1 MALSPRS
8 GPGPRQQSDSS
19 AGVSGVAVSGDRIL
33 RRSLPLLAAGL
44 LLLGAA
50 GGGLWWGERA
60 LRRGY
65 GRARA
70 DLEQQLSRQLGHP
83 LRLGPYR
90 SLGWGGLE
98 LGPSRV
104 LAGPADASTAEVAG
118 ISVALDPLASLVERQ
133 PVLQIGLRDAR
144 LTLRRNVRGQY
155 WVLGQ
160 PPAGK
165 PPRLDLRFR
174 LVGPARVRVEPAG
187 GDARLTG
194 RLRLQPALRRLTLSA
209 QLQPRAGGT
218 LAVRADGGWNPGR
231 WQVDV
236 QGQRLALE
244 PLQRLAA
251 LPGEL
256 HGAASGALKLRLQ
269 GDQASCQGRW
279 QVPQLRWRG
288 GSRREARLDQL
299 VLRCT
304 GSQLA
309 LNTSRWQA
317 AGWRGRG
324 DARFN
329 LASGRLQFQLQASP
343 PGSSNAAPPVR
354 LGGRGVLRQRQL
366 TALSLQASRG
376 GSQLTLVGAVGSQWN
391 LTSRFRL
398 QPADLAFKPTPP
410 PWLLRDVLTGQLQVR
425 GPWRQPRLSG
435 SLAQAANPLLGG
447 WTAAWDWS
455 AGTLRLER
463 FTSPHLT
470 ASGRLPLALGGS
482 RGLRPGELD
491 LALDLRRYPL
501 ARLNPALGTRL
512 DGVLEG
518 YGTVRG
524 PLTALVPDLAL
535 SVERP
540 VAGPVGLQEQWRGR
554 WLGEAAGGGFL
565 RMEPEAPAL
574 PGLLTARLDRR
585 WVPVQVLLQRGGGEL
600 SLQGRPRAYRW
611 QARNLPL
618 EGLTLAVGPRS
629 RVQPLQGSLSGS
641 GDLNLQPLGFGGQV
655 AIAHPVFLGVRGR
668 SLTLQGRYS
677 DRRYS
682 ATGRLEPQGAGEL
695 LVRWSGAWKGP
706 FRSRFEGR
714 GLGAD
719 LFRQLVEAWP
729 QWRDGPP
736 PIGGRAAD
744 LAGLFIDTLG
754 GSIQDQLAALAAARE
769 RLALFRSDAPSGTLA
784 ERLEKLQARVDL
796 NLDLRGPN
804 LAAAKADLQLRS
816 HLWLAGSDADTAL
829 TQRPLVAR
837 LQGPLRF
844 GAGTFSFEQLPL
856 GLVALLTPVP
866 PGLTGS
872 LKGSGRYRFGG
883 TAPTALALNLGL
895 EGAALRTTPLSLERG
910 LVALEGR
917 RLRLDLAL
925 RAAGAS
931 SSVDL
936 AGVVP
941 LDPADPELELRL
953 ASRGDGVRFL
963 TGVAEPAL
971 QWQQG
976 SADLQLLVRGSL
988 QQPIANGFVRVRNGQ
1003 LRFIGQ
1009 AVKDVEGL
1017 VLFDFQQLFLQQFTA
1032 SVGARGTVSC
1042 SGNLSLWSAPPP
1054 GSSSGLAVELKQVP
1068 FKLPRMQAVA
1078 DGNLRVGG
1086 SLRQLVMGG
1095 DVRISKGSVNV
1106 QPGRLATEQGG
1117 MVRPVTVP
1125 QLAEARWDFRQ
1136 PLLLLGPEVESDTA
1150 ESLRANVPRFSPLAF
1165 DDLRLRLGPDLRVG
1179 VPNVANF
1186 TTAGLLRLSGKL
1198 DPSLRA
1204 TGVVRL
1210 LGGRLNLFTTTF
1222 SLDPD
1227 APNVAVFTP
1236 ALGLVPYLDIALRT
1250 RVSDSFNN
1258 APISIS
1264 GIGST
1269 NAQSLASAEPQSGFS
1284 SLNQLNLVRITVSVS
1299 GPADRIAENIRLRSS
1314 PPLPQ
1319 ERLIALI
1326 GGNSLAGLTGG
1337 GAGAALATVL
1347 GQSLLSPV
1355 LGGLSEAFGQRLS
1368 FALYPTYV
1376 NPSLTDPSELRSRQV
1391 PPQLVLGTEIGV
1403 DVTERFN
1410 ASVLAAPNRS
1420 DIPPQINLSYKASEN
1435 LNVQAGFDTQGAW
1448 QGQLQLFFRF

>member
-1 MALSPRS
+1 MALSPRK
-8 GPGPRQQSDSS
+8 GPGPRKSTDFP
-19 AGVSGVAVSGDRIL
+19 SGLRSPLVVASVGG
-33 RRSLPLLAAGL
+33 AF
-44 LLLGAA
+44 LLGAA
-50 GGGLWWGERA
+50 WTGLWWGERQ
-60 LRRGY
+60 LRQAY
-65 GRARA
+65 GQARSG
-70 DLEQQLSRQLGHP
+70 LERLVGRQLGHS
-83 LRLGPYR
+83 LRLGAYR
-90 SLGWGGLE
+90 GLGWGGLE

-118 ISVALDPLASLVERQ
+118 ISVALDPLASLLERQ
-133 PVLQIGLRDAR
+133 PVLQIGLREAR
-144 LTLRRNVRGQY
+144 LTLRRNARGEY
-155 WVLGQ
+155 WVLGK
-160 PPAGK
+160 PPPGK

-187 GDARLTG
+187 IDASLTG
-194 RLRLQPALRRLTLSA
+194 RLRLQPALRRLDLRA

-218 LAVRADGGWNPGR
+218 LALRADGGWNPGR
-231 WQVDV
+231 WQVHV

-244 PLQRLAA
+244 PVRRLLA
-251 LPGEL
+251 LPGQLRGE
-256 HGAASGALKLRLQ
+256 ASGALKLQLT
-269 GDQASCQGRW
+269 GNQASCQGRW
-279 QVPQLRWRG
+279 QVPQLQWRG
-288 GSRREARLDQL
+288 GARREAVLDRLALQ
-299 VLRCT
+299 CA
-304 GSQLA
+304 GNQLA
-309 LNTSRWQA
+309 LKAPRWQV
-317 AGWRGRG
+317 AGWRGQG

-329 LASGRLQFQLQASP
+329 LASGRLEAELQGTP
-343 PGSSNAAPPVR
+343 PGGKAAPPLR
-354 LGGRGVLRQRQL
+354 LSGRGVLRQRQL
-366 TALSLQASRG
+366 TGLSLQANRG
-376 GSQLTLVGAVGSQWN
+376 GSQLTLQGSVGPQWN
-391 LTSRFRL
+391 LTSRFLLR
-398 QPADLAFKPTPP
+398 PADLALQPSPP
-410 PWLLRDVLTGQLQVR
+410 AWLLRDALTGQLALR

-435 SLAQAANPLLGG
+435 TLAQAANPLLGG
-447 WTAAWDWS
+447 WTAAWDWDN
-455 AGTLRLER
+455 GTLRLER
-463 FTSPHLT
+463 FSSPHLT
-470 ASGRLPLALGGS
+470 ASGRLPLS
-482 RGLRPGELD
+482 MRGARGARPGNLD
-491 LALDLRRYPL
+491 LTLDLRRYPL

-512 DGVLEG
+512 DGVFDG
-518 YGTVRG
+518 YGSVRG
-524 PLTALVPDLAL
+524 PLHALVTDLAL
-535 SVERP
+535 SLDRP
-540 VAGPVGLQEQWRGR
+540 VAGPVGLQEEWRGS
-554 WLGEAAGGGFL
+554 WLGDAGGGGFL
-565 RMEPEAPAL
+565 RMQPLAPAL

-585 WVPVQVLLQRGGGEL
+585 WVPVEVLLQRSGGEL
-600 SLQGRPRAYRW
+600 RLQGRPRAYRW
-611 QARNLPL
+611 QARRLPL

-629 RVQPLQGSLSGS
+629 RFQPLQGSLSGT
-641 GDLNLQPLGFGGQV
+641 GALTLQPLGFGGQV
-655 AIAHPVFLGVRGR
+655 AIDRPVFLGVHGR
-668 SLTLQGRYS
+668 SLALQGSYAN
-677 DRRYS
+677 RRYS
-682 ATGRLEPQGAGEL
+682 ATGRFEPQGSGAL
-695 LVRWSGAWKGP
+695 AVRWSGTWKGP

-719 LFRQLVEAWP
+719 LFRQLAEAWP
-729 QWRDGPP
+729 QWRNGPP
-736 PIGGRAAD
+736 PIGGSAVD
-744 LAGLFIDTLG
+744 LAGLFIDTFG
-754 GSIQDQLAALAAARE
+754 GSIHDQLAALDAARQ
-769 RLALFRSDAPSGTLA
+769 RLAQFRSDAPSGTLA
-784 ERLEKLQARVDL
+784 ERLDKLQARVDL

-804 LAAAKADLQLRS
+804 LAGARADLQLSS
-816 HLWLAGSDADTAL
+816 HLWLSGNDADAAL
-829 TQRPLVAR
+829 TERPLVAR
-837 LQGPLRF
+837 LQGPLRS
-844 GAGTFSFEQLPL
+844 GAGEFSFEQLPL
-856 GLVALLTPVP
+856 SLVALLTPVP
-866 PGLTGS
+866 PGLLGS
-872 LKGSGRYRFGG
+872 LNGSGRYRLGG

-895 EGAALRTTPLSLERG
+895 SDASLRGTPLTLERG
-910 LVALEGR
+910 AIALEGR

-925 RAAGAS
+925 QAAGAS

-941 LDPADPELELRL
+941 LDPADQELELRL

-963 TGVAEPAL
+963 TSVAEPAL
-971 QWQQG
+971 FWQQG

-1009 AVKDVEGL
+1009 TVKDVEGL
-1017 VLFDFQQLFLQQFTA
+1017 VLFDFQQLFLQQLTA
-1032 SVGARGTVSC
+1032 SVGAKGKVSG
-1042 SGNLSLWSAPPP
+1042 SGNLSLWNAPPP
-1054 GSSSGLAVELKQVP
+1054 GRPGGLAVELQQVP

-1117 MVRPVTVP
+1117 VVRPVTVP

-1250 RVSDSFNN
+1250 RVSDSLSNP
-1258 APISIS
+1258 ALGTS
-1264 GIGST
+1264 GLGT
-1269 NAQSLASAEPQSGFS
+1269 PNAQTLASSQPQSGFS

-1299 GPADRIAENIRLRSS
+1299 GPADRIADNIRLRSS

-1376 NPSLTDPSELRSRQV
+1376 NPVLNDTSDLRSRRV
-1391 PPQLVLGTEIGV
+1391 PPQLVLGTEIGL

-1420 DIPPQINLSYKASEN
+1420 DVPPQLNLSYKASEN

-1448 QGQLQLFFRF
+1448 QSQLQLFFRF